1 MARPQSRARVAKP
14 QRRSATPR
22 SKPATSRYVYF
33 FGGGKADGSA
43 DMKDLLGGKGANL
56 AEMADIGLP
65 VPPGFTITTE
75 VCTYYYANGKQLP
88 AGAEAPRSR
97 DALAQHREGWSAAQ
111 VRRPDEPAARLRAAR
126 ARARRCRA

>member
-22 SKPATSRYVYF
+22 SKAATSRYVYF
-33 FGGGKADGSA
+33 FGGGKADGRA

-56 AEMADIGLP
+56 AEMTRIGLP

-75 VCTYYYANGKQLP
+75 VCTYYYAHQHTYPP
-88 AGAEAPRSR
+88 ALKKPR
-97 DALAQHREGWSAAQ
+97 
-111 VRRPDEPAARLRAAR
+111 
-126 ARARRCRA
+126 